1 MSEESG
7 TKKEKAGPGNK
18 YPCEQLQS
26 KDAKRIQNPEVDMN
40 FIDSLSFDLSPRHLD
55 LIRTVLG
62 SSVILPPDFRIEL
75 RPLALHDAPWNS
87 MALHDSSDF
96 RASEMECYQARENDN
111 LQIFFNL

>member
-26 KDAKRIQNPEVDMN
+26 KDTKRIQNPEVDMN

-75 RPLALHDAPWNS
+75 RPLALHDT
-87 MALHDSSDF
+87 SDF
-96 RASEMECYQARENDN
+96 GASELECYQARENDN
-111 LQIFFNL
+111 LQIFLNF

>member
-26 KDAKRIQNPEVDMN
+26 KDAKRIQNPEVDMD
-40 FIDSLSFDLSPRHLD
+40 FIESLSFDLSSRHLD
-55 LIRTVLG
+55 LIRTVLS

-75 RPLALHDAPWNS
+75 RPLALHET
-87 MALHDSSDF
+87 SDF
-96 RASEMECYQARENDN
+96 GASELECYQARENYN
-111 LQIFFNL
+111 FQTSF

>member
-26 KDAKRIQNPEVDMN
+26 KDAKRIQNPEVDLN
-40 FIDSLSFDLSPRHLD
+40 FIESLSFDLSSRHLD
-55 LIRTVLG
+55 LIRTVLS

-75 RPLALHDAPWNS
+75 RPLALHDT
-87 MALHDSSDF
+87 SDF
-96 RASEMECYQARENDN
+96 GASEIECYQAREINN
-111 LQIFFNL
+111 LF